1 MHMPNRTA
9 KFVSAIFAGF
19 LGGAPLSTISH
30 STALAADNCLSGP
43 KDQTPQGG
51 HWYYRLEHGTKRQC
65 WYLREEREK
74 LSQTATPRSPPSAKS
89 IAPKTEASTQGSI
102 ADAHAELWPQ
112 TRIEQP
118 NRSVAPIPA
127 MAADATVGEDSG
139 DAGTPDTS
147 TQPSTIASRWPDP
160 SETTPSINP
169 TPNNDN
175 PITSENSTSRTQPTS
190 LLVADPLAAAD
201 VPSQTPT
208 YSAKLELVALMAAL
222 ALAGILGSLIFKFG
236 SARRPRQA
244 KVRERRGTPWEATDD
259 DSILLS
265 SPSEA
270 DARARR
276 TGFVHD
282 LDRAGD
288 RNDRIAEFFS
298 QLSKRA
304 PG

>member
-1 MHMPNRTA
+1 MANRTA
-9 KFVSAIFAGF
+9 KFVSAIFAS
-19 LGGAPLSTISH
+19 LLAGAPLTTISQG
-30 STALAADNCLSGP
+30 TAREADDCLSEP
-43 KDQTPQGG
+43 KDQTPQGS

-65 WYLREEREK
+65 WYLREERDR
-74 LSQTATPRSPPSAKS
+74 LSQTAKPHSPPSAKS
-89 IAPKTEASTQGSI
+89 IAPKAEASTQGSI

-127 MAADATVGEDSG
+127 VPADAAVGENG
-139 DAGTPDTS
+139 GGLGTPGTP
-147 TQPSTIASRWPDP
+147 TQRSTIASRWPDA

-190 LLVADPLAAAD
+190 PLVAGPLAAAD
-201 VPSQTPT
+201 VPSQAPT
-208 YSAKLELVALMAAL
+208 YSAKLQLVALITAL

-236 SARRPRQA
+236 SARHS
-244 KVRERRGTPWEATDD
+244 RRGNVRVRRSTIWELTDD

-265 SPSEA
+265 SPHEA
-270 DARARR
+270 DALPRR
-276 TGFVHD
+276 TGFARD